1 MIPSRPP
8 TRWTAPRHASTV
20 MPAPRAAHG
29 SPPFP
34 QRPAEPSSTP
44 AHPRTLQLSV
54 ERPETGIVVVRMFG
68 EIDLSS
74 VDRLTEL
81 IRQRLTAA
89 VLHALVLD
97 LSRITFANSCGLE
110 LLLHAQR
117 RAEHRHIDM
126 YVVTGG
132 GAITRLLA
140 LADMTG
146 RFQLRDSDAEAVAEL
161 RP

>member
-1 MIPSRPP
+1 MIPSRPS
-8 TRWTAPRHASTV
+8 TRWTAPHHAGTA

-29 SPPFP
+29 SLPSP
-34 QRPAEPSSTP
+34 QRPADPSSTP

-54 ERPETGIVVVRMFG
+54 ERPETGIVVVRMSG

-97 LSRITFANSCGLE
+97 LSRITFSNSCGLE

-126 YVVTGG
+126 YVVTGA
-132 GAITRLLA
+132 GAVARLLA
-140 LADMTG
+140 LADMAE
-146 RFQLRDSDAEAVAEL
+146 RFQLRETDAEAVAEL

>member
-1 MIPSRPP
+1 MIPSRPS
-8 TRWTAPRHASTV
+8 TRWTAPRHAGTA

-34 QRPAEPSSTP
+34 RRPADPSSNP
-44 AHPRTLQLSV
+44 PHPRTLQLSV
-54 ERPETGIVVVRMFG
+54 ERPETGIVVVRMSG

-126 YVVTGG
+126 YVVTGA
-132 GAITRLLA
+132 GAVARLLA
-140 LADMTG
+140 LADMAG
-146 RFQLRDSDAEAVAEL
+146 RFQLRETDAEAVAEL